1 MPDFKFHAQ
10 VNISFVLHGQRLH
23 FYNIRIGG
31 VAPVTDQNHRL
42 TENRRSDK
50 IPGWKRPGYKADI
63 QEVIVHKIINGIVP
77 VGADCKSQ
85 LAAAGET
92 AVKAGK

>member
-1 MPDFKFHAQ
+1 METAGD
-10 VNISFVLHGQRLH
+10 
-23 FYNIRIGG
+23 
-31 VAPVTDQNHRL
+31 T
-42 TENRRSDK
+42 
-50 IPGWKRPGYKADI
+50 KADI